1 MLRGKLTGLRARL
14 PQDADIL
21 HRELYDDVATRV
33 RADNRPWIPLAAGPS
48 SPYRVEDQAGEA
60 AQAASAAIFSAVEL
74 ATDELAGE
82 ALLWAIDRH
91 NRSAHVGISLRPAF
105 RGRGFGVDVV
115 RVLSRY
121 GFAIL
126 GLHRLQI
133 ETLADNHAMIAIAER
148 TGFVREGVTRRSE
161 WVNGEFT
168 DQVIFGMLAEEFPAV
183 TIDADITS

>member
-14 PQDADIL
+14 PQDVDIL
-21 HRELYDDVATRV
+21 HRELYNDVKTRV
-33 RADNRPWIPLAAGPS
+33 RADNRPWMPLPAGPA
-48 SPYRVEDQAGEA
+48 SPYWVEAQPGEEA
-60 AQAASAAIFSAVEL
+60 RGATEALFSVVEL

-82 ALLWAIDRH
+82 GLLWAIDRH

-115 RVLSRY
+115 RVLSGY

-148 TGFVREGVTRRSE
+148 AGFVREGVTRSSE
-161 WVNGEFT
+161 WVNGEFA
-168 DQVIFGMLAEEFPAV
+168 DQVIFGLLAEEFPG
-183 TIDADITS
+183 DQ